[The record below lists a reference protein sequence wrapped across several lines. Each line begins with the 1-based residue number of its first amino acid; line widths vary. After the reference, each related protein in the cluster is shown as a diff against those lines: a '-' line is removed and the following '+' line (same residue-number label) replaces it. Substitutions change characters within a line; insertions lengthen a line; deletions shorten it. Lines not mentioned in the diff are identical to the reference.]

1 MLAKAIKRSRIV
13 RFLIDLR
20 LTVVCLALL
29 FVLTFLGTVHQYS
42 FGLYSAQ
49 KEYFESF
56 FTLVGGLVPLP
67 GAQLVL
73 WVLFVNLVAATIYR
87 FSYKANRVGILI
99 IHGGLFALFFG
110 MFFTQY
116 FAQESF
122 LELAEGEGRNVSTD
136 YFHWELAVWDAD
148 AATRR
153 VAAVDLADLEATGSV
168 RIEEYEIE
176 LALERVYHNAEAYTT
191 QAEAGERERL
201 NSSGIGLFQELRVS
215 SDPQEN
221 FPGVLATVSGA
232 GARVPLILY
241 SRDLAPTSF
250 LLGERRLSASLRRKA
265 YQMPLTVTLQDFR
278 AEFYP
283 NSDVPASFESD
294 VLVTAPGSDR
304 TVRISM
310 NSPFRFEGYTFYQA
324 SYRID
329 ATGSEWST
337 LAVVENRSRLVPY
350 IGTGILGLG
359 LAVHFT
365 QVLAKRTRREGARN
379 AA

>member
-1 MLAKAIKRSRIV
+1 MLARAIKQSRII

-20 LTVVCLALL
+20 LTVVCIALL

-87 FSYKANRVGILI
+87 FSYKVKRVGILI

-136 YFHWELAVWDAD
+136 YFEWELAVWDAD
-148 AATRR
+148 ADTRR
-153 VAAVDLADLEATGSV
+153 VAAVDLADLEAAGRV
-168 RIEEYEIE
+168 PIAEYGIE
-176 LALERVYHNAEAYTT
+176 LELERVYHNADAYTT
-191 QAEAGERERL
+191 RAEGSERERL
-201 NSSGIGLFQELRVS
+201 NSSGIGLFEELSVS
-215 SDPQEN
+215 ANPQEN
-221 FPGVLATVSGA
+221 SPGVLVAVGHD
-232 GARVPLILY
+232 GERVPLILY

-250 LLGERRLSASLRRKA
+250 RVGDRRLSTSLRRKA
-265 YQMPLTVTLQDFR
+265 YPMPLTVTLQDFR
-278 AEFYP
+278 AEFFP
-283 NSDVPASFESD
+283 NSEVPRSFESD

-310 NSPFRFEGYTFYQA
+310 NSPLRFEGYTFYQA

-329 ATGSEWST
+329 ATGGEWST

-350 IGTGILGLG
+350 VGTGILGLG

-365 QVLAKRTRREGARN
+365 QVLAKRTRREGATR